1 MLPLILFAS
10 DVLMLKEDVK
20 TLNASSHIYTIQDKN
35 SELNAS
41 DILNSSTLTL
51 SNKNGHLG
59 NIQGPFWSKLT
70 IQNDSN
76 RSRMIILY
84 NPLAGTNYIDVYLYQ
99 NSILKKSI
107 MLGDMYEQKNRPF
120 VNRFSAFELLLAPSE
135 QITIISKVS
144 NFNIINIAW
153 IVEKPTLF
161 MEEQSKFL
169 IVFSFIGG
177 VFIFFMIISFISY
190 LFYKKI
196 TYLIISLF
204 VLNTFLYQFA
214 LQGIF
219 YSLDIGINLE
229 FNTLIAWAGVP
240 TSCILPLLFAY
251 YFFDMKE
258 KYKKSSYFLKFLIL
272 INILILLGIIY
283 ALFIDAKYFLILTPM
298 LGLSSIFTTI
308 FIMIIALY
316 MKEVGSKY
324 YILGQAIMFVA
335 IIIHTLAIF
344 NIIAFHNA
352 YRYIITLSVIV
363 DIILLFIAQSLK
375 TQQHLS
381 KLYQAKIMLM
391 EQSRFASM
399 GQAIGHITHQ
409 WKHPLTL
416 MGTSVALLETI
427 LRHDKDNTV
436 IHLEK
441 ELPSMTHSIEHMK
454 KTMMELSNYYSGK
467 LESIAFSPRE
477 TINNSIALLSAKST
491 LKNAKI
497 TMDIPKNLEIINYEH
512 IFSNIIIVLI
522 DNSLDEFCYKND
534 NQIHISIS
542 SDEKNNILIYRD
554 NAGGIKIKPIE
565 RVFDYFVSSKGDAQG
580 HGIGLAMVKMLV
592 EERLDGTISVQNSED
607 GVVFEICFGR

>member
-1 MLPLILFAS
+1 MLFAS

-20 TLNASSHIYTIQDKN
+20 TLNASSHIYYIQDKN
-35 SELNAS
+35 AEYNAS
-41 DILNSSTLTL
+41 DILHSSTLTL

-59 NIQGPFWSKLT
+59 NRQGPFWSKLS
-70 IQNDSN
+70 IRNDSN
-76 RSRMIILY
+76 KSRTLILY
-84 NPLAGTNYIDVYLYQ
+84 NPLPGTNYIDVYLYQ

-120 VNRFSAFELLLAPSE
+120 VNRYSAFELLLAPSE

-144 NFNIINIAW
+144 NFTIVNIAW
-153 IVEKPTLF
+153 VIEEPTLF
-161 MEEQSKFL
+161 IEEQSKFL
-169 IVFSFIGG
+169 IVFSLIGG
-177 VFIFFMIISFISY
+177 IFIFFMIISFIYY

-204 VLNTFLYQFA
+204 VLSTFFYQFA

-219 YSLDIGINLE
+219 YALDIGINLKV
-229 FNTLIAWAGVP
+229 NTSIAWGGAALNA
-240 TSCILPLLFAY
+240 ILLLLFAY

-258 KYKKSSYFLKFLIL
+258 KYKKSSYSLIFLI
-272 INILILLGIIY
+272 IIIILIILGIIY
-283 ALFIDAKYFLILTPM
+283 ALLIDDRYFLILAPM
-298 LGLSSIFTTI
+298 TGLSYLFSVIFLT
-308 FIMIIALY
+308 IIALY
-316 MKEVGSKY
+316 TKEVGSKY
-324 YILGQAIMFVA
+324 YISGQIIIFVA
-335 IIIHTLAIF
+335 VVINTLAIL
-344 NIIAFHNA
+344 NMIEFHNS
-352 YRYIITLSVIV
+352 YRYIITVSVMV
-363 DIILLFIAQSLK
+363 DVVLLFIAQSLK
-375 TQQHLS
+375 TKRDLG
-381 KLYQAKIMLM
+381 KLYQAKVMLM

-427 LRHDKDNTV
+427 LRHDKKNT
-436 IHLEK
+436 IMHLEK

-454 KTMMELSNYYSGK
+454 KTMMELSHYYSGK
-467 LESIAFSPRE
+467 LERIDFSPRE

-497 TMDIPKNLEIINYEH
+497 TMDIAEDLEINNYEH

-522 DNSLDEFCYKND
+522 DNSLDAFESQNN
-534 NQIHISIS
+534 NQIHLSIS

-554 NAGGIKIKPIE
+554 NAGGIKVEPIE
-565 RVFDYFVSSKGDAQG
+565 KVFDYFVSSKGDAQG

-592 EERLDGTISVQNSED
+592 EERLDGTISVKNSED
-607 GVVFEICFGR
+607 GVVFEIRFMR